1 MELRHLRYFVR
12 VAEAENVS
20 RAALKLHISQPA
32 VSRQIRD
39 LEDEIG
45 LPLLK
50 RVGKSVR
57 FTEAGR
63 LFLNEARA
71 ILERTDEAL
80 RNVRAF
86 DERQHMDLHVGYSSW
101 AIDRLFHL
109 ILNAYSCAM
118 PNVHVRLHD
127 RRVEDNVDALLAG
140 NWSSP
145 SSSSRQNPARSAAF
159 VSSELSREHIRLAV
173 SPTHPFARRRA
184 VSVED
189 AARQPFIVL
198 VPEEFPDY
206 HCFVDMAFASTKNK
220 PTIVEEHDSVAS
232 LISAVEGGRGVGF
245 AGDSFGYVFG
255 NRVKILPLTPD
266 PKMISIG
273 LAARKGTL
281 SPRRKRSGNA
291 RNKRIQLSSS
301 VTQMTATRDREGQ
314 PDDHAGRSA
323 SVDHSHLIRKL
334 VRVSF
339 VRHG

>member
-39 LEDEIG
+39 LENEIG

-57 FTEAGR
+57 LTEAGR
-63 LFLNEARA
+63 VFLNEARA

-80 RNVRAF
+80 KNVRAL
-86 DERQHMDLHVGYSSW
+86 DEHQHMDLHVGYSSW
-101 AIDRLFHL
+101 GIDRLFHI
-109 ILNAYSCAM
+109 ILNAHSCAV

-140 NWSSP
+140 KLEL
-145 SSSSRQNPARSAAF
+145 AF
-159 VSSELSREHIRLAV
+159 IFVAPKPGALRGLRFLELSREHIRLAV

-198 VPEEFPDY
+198 VPQEFPDY
-206 HCFVDMAFASTKNK
+206 HFFIDAVFASPKNK

-232 LISAVEGGRGVGF
+232 LISAVEGGRGVGL
-245 AGDSFGYVFG
+245 AGDGFGYVFG

-273 LAARKGTL
+273 LAARKGPL
-281 SPRRKRSGNA
+281 SP
-291 RNKRIQLSSS
+291 
-301 VTQMTATRDREGQ
+301 TAETFWQ
-314 PDDHAGRSA
+314 CAKQARSA
-323 SVDHSHLIRKL
+323 
-334 VRVSF
+334 VSLTSSNLL
-339 VRHG
+339 R

>member
-57 FTEAGR
+57 LTEAGR
-63 LFLNEARA
+63 VFLNEARA

-80 RNVRAF
+80 KNVRAL

-101 AIDRLFHL
+101 GIDRLFHI

-140 NWSSP
+140 KLEL
-145 SSSSRQNPARSAAF
+145 AFIFAAPKPGALRGLRF
-159 VSSELSREHIRLAV
+159 LELSREHIRLAV

-206 HCFVDMAFASTKNK
+206 HFFVDAVFASPKNK

-232 LISAVEGGRGVGF
+232 LISAVEGGRGVGL

-281 SPRRKRSGNA
+281 SSPAQTFWQCAKQAHSAFTKLDANDGG
-291 RNKRIQLSSS
+291 S
-301 VTQMTATRDREGQ
+301 V
-314 PDDHAGRSA
+314 P
-323 SVDHSHLIRKL
+323 
-334 VRVSF
+334 
-339 VRHG
+339 